1 MSKLSNNDLTLFS
14 RILFDRALDDVNSVL
29 APDRILKEPEVSFA
43 SFRKYISEHHPL
55 IHQEPSIER
64 LSMVLYQKAINDIA
78 FQADTF
84 GFLCREIPARRQRA
98 SCEFAVGS
106 LKNKLMQLEAVAAV

>member
-1 MSKLSNNDLTLFS
+1 MSKFSNNDLTLFS

-29 APDRILKEPEVSFA
+29 APSRVLKEPEVSFA

-55 IHQEPSIER
+55 IHQEPSIDR

-78 FQADTF
+78 FQADIF
-84 GFLCREIPARRQRA
+84 SFLYRDIPIRRQRA
-98 SCEFAVGS
+98 SCEFAVTS
-106 LKNKLMQLEAVAAV
+106 LKNRVAEMSTRTAV